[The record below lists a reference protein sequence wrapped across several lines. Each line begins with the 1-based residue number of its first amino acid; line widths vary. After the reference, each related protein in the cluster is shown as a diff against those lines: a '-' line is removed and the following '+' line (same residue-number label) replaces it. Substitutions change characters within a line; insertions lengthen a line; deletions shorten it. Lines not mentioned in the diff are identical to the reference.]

1 MSGRFEENV
10 ARYFFKQILE
20 ALDFMHNKGYAHRD
34 LKPENILID
43 MNTTI
48 KIADFGFAGPVN
60 GRHGNGYSTT
70 KLGTLSY
77 MAPEIIL

>member
-1 MSGRFEENV
+1 
-10 ARYFFKQILE
+10 
-20 ALDFMHNKGYAHRD
+20 
-34 LKPENILID
+34 LKPENLLLD
-43 MNTTI
+43 NDFNI

-60 GRHGNGYSTT
+60 GRHGNGYCTT